1 MSRRM
6 PPHVRAAFEA
16 ELSAARL
23 AATAEQRWTALERA
37 HIISQRWPWP
47 HTRAHAVMLQ
57 VAWREHDRREA
68 ADQVIRLLVAAPGSA
83 LGRYPE
89 GNTGRATVPL
99 TQAMPMPPDLA
110 ELLTSR

>member
-6 PPHVRAAFEA
+6 PPHVRAAFET
-16 ELSAARL
+16 ELSAARV

-57 VAWREHDRREA
+57 VA
-68 ADQVIRLLVAAPGSA
+68 
-83 LGRYPE
+83 
-89 GNTGRATVPL
+89 
-99 TQAMPMPPDLA
+99 
-110 ELLTSR
+110 